1 MDFHEHDCVGHVHAS
16 IAESIARCSSRAT
29 IAPLDMSSV
38 VGGDAV
44 DSVDLALKDSL
55 GVLAS
60 LHSKACASSLGKL
73 QRGANQAL
81 QQSSALETR
90 CAEQEGRSLVLISST
105 LETARCFAPK

>member
-1 MDFHEHDCVGHVHAS
+1 MMNLRDRYAQQAGRKPWTSMNTIALS

-44 DSVDLALKDSL
+44 DSVDLASEDSL
-55 GVLAS
+55 VVLAS
-60 LHSKACASSLGKL
+60 LHSKAFVSSLRKL

-81 QQSSALETR
+81 EQSSAL
-90 CAEQEGRSLVLISST
+90 
-105 LETARCFAPK
+105 